1 MNAKPT
7 RRWYLVRFANVR
19 HNDIREA
26 RVRAASPDEALARI
40 RRACADN
47 RGLTA
52 E

>member
-7 RRWYLVRFANVR
+7 KRWYLVRFANVR

-26 RVRAASPDEALARI
+26 RLRAPSPEAALARI
-40 RRACADN
+40 RRASPDN
-47 RGLTA
+47 RPLSA